1 MLNAAIIVAAGRGL
15 RASAPG
21 AKPKQYRSLG
31 GEPVILHS
39 LCTFLKHD
47 GIGLIQPVIH
57 PDDLSLYETAL
68 TGMSSAKL
76 LAPVPGGASRQ
87 ASVLAGLQALR
98 SHAPDNVLIHDAA
111 RPLLPATLISR
122 VIDAL
127 READACLAALPV
139 SDTLK
144 AEADGHV
151 ERTVARA
158 GLWRAQTP
166 QGFHYGAVLA
176 AHEAAASAGRDDF
189 TDDAAIAEW
198 HGLKVALVM
207 GAERNIKLTTP
218 EDFVLAEALLSDRG
232 RSADTTETRTATG
245 FDVHAFA
252 DGGDHVVLCG
262 VAIPHERGLAGHSDA
277 DVGLH
282 ALTDA
287 LLGTICA
294 GDIGDHFPPTD
305 PQWKGAES
313 GQFLAHAGRLVA
325 DAGGRVGHADVTLIC
340 ERPKIGPYRE
350 AMRSRIAGILGIP
363 ASRVSVK
370 ATTTEGLGFTGRR
383 EGIAAMASATV
394 ELNRKG
400 DEDA

>member
-1 MLNAAIIVAAGRGL
+1 MLNAAIIIAAGRGL
-15 RASAPG
+15 RASAAG
-21 AKPKQYRSLG
+21 AKPKQYLVLG

-39 LCTFLKHD
+39 LCMFLKHD

-68 TGMSSAKL
+68 TGLSSPKL

-87 ASVLAGLQALR
+87 ASVLAGLHALK

-111 RPLLPATLISR
+111 RPLLPAAVISR

-176 AHEAAASAGRDDF
+176 AHEAAVSSGRDDF

-218 EDFVLAEALLSDRG
+218 EDFALAEALLADG
-232 RSADTTETRTATG
+232 RCANTTETRTATG

-252 DGGDHVVLCG
+252 EAGDHVMLCG
-262 VAIPHERGLAGHSDA
+262 VAVPHERGLAGHSDA

-325 DAGGRVGHADVTLIC
+325 DAGGRVVHADVTLIC

-350 AMRSRIAGILGIP
+350 AMRSRIAGILGIA

>member
-15 RASAPG
+15 RASAAG
-21 AKPKQYRSLG
+21 AKPKQYRPLR

-47 GIGLIQPVIH
+47 GIGLVQPVIH
-57 PDDLSLYETAL
+57 PNDLPLYEAVL
-68 TGMSSAKL
+68 PGLSSTKL
-76 LAPVPGGASRQ
+76 LAPIPGGATRQ

-111 RPLLPATLISR
+111 RPLLSPAVIGR

-176 AHEAAASAGRDDF
+176 AHEAAASAGRGDF

-198 HGLKVALVM
+198 HGLKVALAM

-218 EDFVLAEALLSDRG
+218 EDFALAEALLTEG
-232 RSADTTETRTATG
+232 RCAAIAETRTATG

-252 DGGDHVVLCG
+252 EGGDHVMLCG

-325 DAGGRVGHADVTLIC
+325 NAGGRVVHADVTLIC
-340 ERPKIGPYRE
+340 ERPKIGPHRE